1 MWRSGLKKK
10 HQTPSSFGKS
20 SYGSSCLGALLHQV
34 LFDLHLVS
42 SAAFSW
48 ARPSS
53 PLNCL
58 GDGQMVFRKGRAWL
72 RVFRAALVFFCI
84 FRCSS
89 GSQLPF
95 YNMNLPNNLADGAS
109 FRAQLRCLEG
119 LRSQAASELETTGVS
134 EDRTF
139 PRCNASFHFMIF
151 HFRFLSNPLVRT
163 AVQSTYHTYL
173 LVGGKQ
179 VQC

>member
-1 MWRSGLKKK
+1 
-10 HQTPSSFGKS
+10 
-20 SYGSSCLGALLHQV
+20 
-34 LFDLHLVS
+34 
-42 SAAFSW
+42 
-48 ARPSS
+48 
-53 PLNCL
+53 
-58 GDGQMVFRKGRAWL
+58 
-72 RVFRAALVFFCI
+72 
-84 FRCSS
+84 
-89 GSQLPF
+89 
-95 YNMNLPNNLADGAS
+95 MNLPNNLADGAS